1 MQVNNFAEEALKN
14 INDQEFDRFTGDLNK
29 LSRSQ
34 EVLDEEQLS
43 NTVDRFSNMS
53 KEDLMKELENM
64 FLMKRKPY
72 VRQAPKI
79 GRNELCP
86 CGSGKKYKKC
96 CKEQFEVYIEGRSK
110 DIGDV

>member
-1 MQVNNFAEEALKN
+1 MRFQKNLIQIQALKN

-53 KEDLMKELENM
+53 KEDLMKELEDM
-64 FLMKRKPY
+64 FY
-72 VRQAPKI
+72 
-79 GRNELCP
+79 E
-86 CGSGKKYKKC
+86 
-96 CKEQFEVYIEGRSK
+96 
-110 DIGDV
+110 